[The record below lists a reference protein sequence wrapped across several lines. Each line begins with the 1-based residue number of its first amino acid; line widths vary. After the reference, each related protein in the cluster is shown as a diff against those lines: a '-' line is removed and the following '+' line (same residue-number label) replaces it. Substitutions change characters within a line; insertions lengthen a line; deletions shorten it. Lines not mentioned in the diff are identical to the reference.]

1 MDIDMG
7 GRTNRPGE
15 ELTKRRVSISDQIM
29 GLDNPGFE
37 HHRRISASSEHN
49 SEQSRRKSI
58 LHHGGGGGG
67 GGGGGSHCD
76 SAENIPQYKFDLE
89 NGRVNGNR
97 KKSAY
102 SLSSSIRDKIEY
114 SEELE
119 R

>member
-1 MDIDMG
+1 MA
-7 GRTNRPGE
+7 GRSNRPSE
-15 ELTKRRVSISDQIM
+15 DLAKRRVSISDQIM

-37 HHRRISASSEHN
+37 HHRRISASSEH
-49 SEQSRRKSI
+49 SSDQGKRKSI
-58 LHHGGGGGG
+58 LHPPHGGA
-67 GGGGGSHCD
+67 SRCD
-76 SAENIPQYKFDLE
+76 SAENIPQYRFDLE
-89 NGRVNGNR
+89 NGRINGNR